1 MTTKH
6 ERCKGFTLIELAI
19 VVMIIGILAAIIIPN
34 YLRFA
39 ERAKNALVR
48 ENMHVIQTGIESF
61 SVERLGVY
69 PGPADE
75 PQLLTHLPNGVYPR
89 NPFTTAVT
97 AVGWNA
103 NPAAPGE
110 IGLFNLPGGGYMV
123 VGHGGEGILS
133 PDIVV
138 GD

>member
-1 MTTKH
+1 MMTKH
-6 ERCKGFTLIELAI
+6 KRCKGFTLIELAI
-19 VVMIIGILAAIIIPN
+19 VVMVIGILAAIIIPN

-69 PGPADE
+69 PLPADE
-75 PQLLTHLPNGVYPR
+75 PQLLAHLPNGVYPR
-89 NPFTTAVT
+89 NPFTNAVT

-110 IGLFNLPGGGYMV
+110 IGLFNLPGGGYML
-123 VGHGGEGILS
+123 VGHGGEGILT